1 MFEVAAHGVQLG
13 EEEVEGRDGVLVG
26 AGVFDEL
33 LRADDRL
40 GDRGGAIN
48 GRSDIDDRAADLAA
62 QVAGPARVVDNVL
75 RSISRLRCLL
85 CRSEHAGAQPPG
97 EGLASFIAS
106 RLEDGEGR
114 GGRLPDR

>member
-1 MFEVAAHGVQLG
+1 MVTCQQLNASGLQRGGRSVDAGAQLEELRLAAAVQASSVFELAAHGVQLG
-13 EEEVEGRDGVLVG
+13 EEQVEGRDGVLVG

-75 RSISRLRCLL
+75 RSISRL
-85 CRSEHAGAQPPG
+85 
-97 EGLASFIAS
+97 
-106 RLEDGEGR
+106 
-114 GGRLPDR
+114 